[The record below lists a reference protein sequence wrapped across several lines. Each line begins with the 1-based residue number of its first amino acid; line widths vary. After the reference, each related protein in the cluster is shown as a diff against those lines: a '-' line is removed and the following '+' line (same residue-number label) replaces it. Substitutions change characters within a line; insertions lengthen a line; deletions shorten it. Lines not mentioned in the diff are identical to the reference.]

1 MHCIIQHPHSHTRI
15 SSVHHFHGKQ
25 RHIEAIEI
33 VVTEHIAVTP
43 FSERMPFDPAVI
55 FCHQQRISITPILI
69 TGLTQNNLFPLGN
82 MTFIAGKNF
91 RILSGTHFILTRIS
105 MDIVQSDN
113 GVSIQCRL
121 FHPPLGIIGRS
132 LILVIGY
139 YIRPC
144 KHHLF
149 RQPGILFH
157 FSVKTEK
164 HLFPHFIITIGRC
177 PVSIRLVEDYK
188 ILDTG
193 ETKVI
198 HQIIKI
204 VDGHI
209 HPFLILLHIPG
220 RRIVFTVHDGYPPLG
235 TIPQESGNG
244 SYIPRFII
252 RSCFGIIIAIG
263 AVYHA
268 TYILR
273 LHKVE
278 SFAECFPVFIR
289 DRSTPSFSLIIG
301 IPLGTIADISGIR
314 HFR

>member
-1 MHCIIQHPHSHTRI
+1 
-15 SSVHHFHGKQ
+15 
-25 RHIEAIEI
+25 
-33 VVTEHIAVTP
+33 
-43 FSERMPFDPAVI
+43 
-55 FCHQQRISITPILI
+55 
-69 TGLTQNNLFPLGN
+69 
-82 MTFIAGKNF
+82 
-91 RILSGTHFILTRIS
+91 

-157 FSVKTEK
+157 FPVKTEK

-252 RSCFGIIIAIG
+252 RACCGIIIAIG